1 MQINNLNDQEIRLE
15 ILRLV
20 KETGSNELHIGRGG
34 ESLADTAKIL
44 STYGDGSVSYTHLT
58 LPTILLV

>member
-20 KETGSNELHIGRGG
+20 KETGSEVQKNDPLLIAEKYYNWIVGKKIRKNL
-34 ESLADTAKIL
+34 TAKKE
-44 STYGDGSVSYTHLT
+44 
-58 LPTILLV
+58 